1 MITATAKPAKAK
13 YKVIFVNNG
22 CGWTIYQDAKMVGHI
37 TSGPDRNALASAKHW
52 LKFAL
57 GGFTVAEIH
66 KALEDKIDPK
76 TGKQTV
82 LAQGDR
88 NLHGLSWM
96 CVAVDQQGQVLVG
109 TEANKE
115 TGGGNFFFS
124 TPFVP
129 FGYPQNWPL
138 VLS

>member
-76 TGKQTV
+76 TGMPN
-82 LAQGDR
+82 R
-88 NLHGLSWM
+88 N
-96 CVAVDQQGQVLVG
+96 
-109 TEANKE
+109 
-115 TGGGNFFFS
+115 S
-124 TPFVP
+124 TPYGWAESL
-129 FGYPQNWPL
+129 GYVCYNIL
-138 VLS
+138 KMNERAALREKLLGKI